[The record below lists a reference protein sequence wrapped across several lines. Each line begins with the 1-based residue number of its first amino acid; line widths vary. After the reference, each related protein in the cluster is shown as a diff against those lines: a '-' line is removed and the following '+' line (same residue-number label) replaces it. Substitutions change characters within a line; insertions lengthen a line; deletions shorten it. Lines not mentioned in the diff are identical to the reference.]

1 MVYHVL
7 LIIQIEQVSIFPITH
22 GFLLQKIALL
32 FETLRQLLLLIV
44 AVDVPVDFLS
54 VFLLE

>member
-7 LIIQIEQVSIFPITH
+7 LIIQIEEVSIFSITH
-22 GFLLQKIALL
+22 GFLLQEIALL
-32 FETLRQLLLLIV
+32 FKTLRQLLLLIV
-44 AVDVPVDFLS
+44 TNDVPVDLLS